1 MGPLSGEANDNIVAM
16 PVVDSIGRLVG
27 RITVDDVMDQVR
39 ESSERDY
46 QLASGLSTDVES
58 DDSMFT
64 QIKARMPWLLIGVI
78 GGLAAS
84 WLLGLFEDFNPIL
97 ALFIPLICGTGGN
110 VGIQSSA
117 IIVQGLAN
125 GSLELKD
132 SGKQIIKEMG
142 VGLFN
147 ALIISLVV
155 FAYAVVFHS
164 TSISVPISVSLSV
177 FSVVIFASI
186 FGTFVPLTLER
197 FNIDPALATGPFITI
212 TNDIVGVVIYMAISS
227 ALIDALGAAL

>member
-1 MGPLSGEANDNIVAM
+1 M
-16 PVVDSIGRLVG
+16 
-27 RITVDDVMDQVR
+27 
-39 ESSERDY
+39 
-46 QLASGLSTDVES
+46 
-58 DDSMFT
+58 
-64 QIKARMPWLLIGVI
+64 
-78 GGLAAS
+78 
-84 WLLGLFEDFNPIL
+84 
-97 ALFIPLICGTGGN
+97 
-110 VGIQSSA
+110 GIQSSA

-132 SGKQIIKEMG
+132 SGKQIMKEMG

-155 FAYAVVFHS
+155 FAYAVIFHS
-164 TSISVPISVSLSV
+164 TSISVPISVALSV

-227 ALIDALGAAL
+227 ALINALGAAL